1 MSIVYTRLFI
11 GSNKLP
17 KLGTKSYTLSWSL
30 SALLSC
36 ADLSLFVYSRITTLI
51 YLLVYV
57 DDLII
62 TGSDPSLV
70 DTII

>member
-1 MSIVYTRLFI
+1 MS
-11 GSNKLP
+11 SNKLP
-17 KLGTKSYTLSWSL
+17 ELGTKSYALFCFLSTLL
-30 SALLSC
+30 HPMQTR
-36 ADLSLFVYSRITTLI
+36 LFVYSLGTTLTHF
-51 YLLVYV
+51 LVYV